1 MTSDAKIVENIIVRE
16 KGRLF
21 NFIRKYVPLKE
32 DAEDILQDVF
42 YQFIAGV
49 DDIEMLDRV
58 SAWLF
63 RSVRNKIIDK
73 RRKKIPQ
80 SFSDIKLVNDEEE
93 DNDDEVI
100 ADFISSLGY
109 TPEDLFLT
117 DEFNEEL
124 NKALDSLPPEQKDI
138 FIMSEIEGF
147 SFKEISEL
155 TGLNLNTLLSR
166 KHYAVNQ
173 LRKKLNNYLNE

>member
-1 MTSDAKIVENIIVRE
+1 MTSDAKLVENIIVKER
-16 KGRLF
+16 GRLF

-42 YQFIAGV
+42 YQFIAGF
-49 DDIEMLDRV
+49 DDIVVIDRV

-63 RSVRNKIIDK
+63 KSVRNKIIDK
-73 RRKKIPQ
+73 SRKKKPE
-80 SFSDIKLVNDEEE
+80 SFLDIKIDNEESDDEEVFE
-93 DNDDEVI
+93 DII
-100 ADFISSLGY
+100 ASLDY
-109 TPEDLFLT
+109 TPEDLFLY

-138 FIMSEIEGF
+138 FAMSEIEGF
-147 SFKEISEL
+147 SFKEISEI
-155 TGLNLNTLLSR
+155 TGLNVNTLLSR